1 MNSFVKIRIG
11 SFEIGKNLLI
21 LQHMENYGKT
31 THLFAIFIPFWPEE
45 AGIVQPKQLERILID
60 GILQLLV

>member
-1 MNSFVKIRIG
+1 
-11 SFEIGKNLLI
+11 
-21 LQHMENYGKT
+21 MENYGNT
-31 THLFAIFIPFWPEE
+31 THLFAIFIPFCPEE

>member
-1 MNSFVKIRIG
+1 MYTLI
-11 SFEIGKNLLI
+11 KN
-21 LQHMENYGKT
+21 QNYLPDPT
-31 THLFAIFIPFWPEE
+31 THLFAIFIPFCPEE

>member
-1 MNSFVKIRIG
+1 MK
-11 SFEIGKNLLI
+11 
-21 LQHMENYGKT
+21 NYGKT
-31 THLFAIFIPFWPEE
+31 THLFAILIPFCPEE